1 MADEFII
8 KLISDDFAEGVGGG
22 GRGGGTTVAKG
33 GAFALGAKLGLGIG
47 LATEALALISDTI
60 GNILRPAKNILKGI
74 FRIVGELLRPI
85 SDVLILILRPILII
99 VRPLLQL
106 FKAFMA
112 PFISIAREFGRIA
125 IQQARAGNIGIALEA
140 SMEGIKTLLGP
151 FVVSI
156 VSIALQLAT
165 SLIVANITNL
175 INLIVVSIGALF
187 QPIFDFL
194 GLGDQFKERIQS
206 ITAFVSAQGALLSTN
221 LNEAITDGTVNILGE
236 MEDSLQKNLNLF
248 KNKTSLV
255 EGLIGTST
263 GIMTTDMEN
272 TFGTT
277 GSIPA
282 AYADGLNAMTTETDS
297 FVGRLQ
303 EAADKINAISIRGIS
318 GGGRSLIS
326 RGISA
331 AGRFI
336 GSAGESIRSITGD
349 VGRGVL

>member
-1 MADEFII
+1 
-8 KLISDDFAEGVGGG
+8 
-22 GRGGGTTVAKG
+22 
-33 GAFALGAKLGLGIG
+33 
-47 LATEALALISDTI
+47 
-60 GNILRPAKNILKGI
+60 
-74 FRIVGELLRPI
+74 
-85 SDVLILILRPILII
+85 
-99 VRPLLQL
+99 
-106 FKAFMA
+106 
-112 PFISIAREFGRIA
+112 
-125 IQQARAGNIGIALEA
+125 
-140 SMEGIKTLLGP
+140 
-151 FVVSI
+151 
-156 VSIALQLAT
+156 
-165 SLIVANITNL
+165 
-175 INLIVVSIGALF
+175 
-187 QPIFDFL
+187 
-194 GLGDQFKERIQS
+194 
-206 ITAFVSAQGALLSTN
+206 
-221 LNEAITDGTVNILGE
+221 